1 MRAWIQRHFGALAT
15 VAFVSALTLLV
26 LDLWKYGFL
35 RPKFA
40 ADYKDAVDVWSKA
53 ASSAILLTGAVLS
66 YFRFFYGRTLSRR
79 ADVALAVT
87 SILDP
92 RGDRL
97 HSAIVTVKNVGTVT
111 IWHPKPSIE
120 VRLHCDARPEGS
132 PSLQVTV
139 ERVQRNPSDW
149 KTSTSLIEP
158 GESVSYCFLASTPS
172 ASWAATFLATVSC
185 DSGDVWSAYATVAT
199 DPIAE
204 DPDTDFE

>member
-1 MRAWIQRHFGALAT
+1 M
-15 VAFVSALTLLV
+15 

-35 RPKFA
+35 RPKLA

-139 ERVQRNPSDW
+139 ERVQSERLEDVHQSHRAGG
-149 KTSTSLIEP
+149 KRLLLLS
-158 GESVSYCFLASTPS
+158 GEYAECELGSHLSCHRFL
-172 ASWAATFLATVSC
+172 
-185 DSGDVWSAYATVAT
+185 
-199 DPIAE
+199 
-204 DPDTDFE
+204 